1 MRQEMETRF
10 EQDFHNL
17 KKRSLTFRGR
27 NNASL
32 RKILGRKIHKKSK
45 AFCPQRPPRDS
56 SKYYGPFLATREPPI
71 DVGNGKLVLR
81 VGDEC
86 ATFDVLKLTKYPM
99 TTDDACYFVDV
110 LHEHVDS
117 FYPNLVGKVKDDAL
131 LTVLDSNDD
140 LETFTFD
147 NDASIN
153 EKDESIHDIVC
164 GDDNDIPIDENVC
177 EMNDIEFVNFFDD
190 CVDDAVYIHDLI
202 GEEKEET
209 DGDLRDVLFKEVH
222 GKIIEEE
229 EEKTRDESVKE
240 KVEEKVRNDEKD
252 RVEIARVEEL
262 RAKGAWGG
270 YFFDLSMLEAY
281 GCGEEVERMLTR
293 PSWAHLF
300 SWSWGKSLDS
310 TPPRTL
316 ELRSGETFPLF
327 FDSDAAAEAYW
338 FEITNGQGGRFTGTK
353 PNTSKVVRSPLLMM
367 KLLLKSHQLF
377 TSQTQPKC
385 PYVWIGPVIT
395 RLCHGLGLQAE
406 LAREKS
412 IASMQPFTEAHLG
425 RSYAPRIGAAPRPR
439 REEQPQEQEPV
450 VQGGPDVP
458 PEYAEYPPVYDWASM
473 RAFQLQLHNQSM
485 NAFNQRMD
493 LHHEELI
500 RQNEAIARQKRNIH
514 EARRT
519 PRAKSPKQLNNCA
532 FGGAAFPTSPTRA
545 GTVVDAWSLGVLV
558 LKFSWPG
565 LNFRYPAHPWR
576 SEPSRRPNDDTSSEE
591 GEAPMMEVAHRGLMI
606 EVEDL
611 FRYRHFR
618 DKQII
623 EWNYIEAPVL
633 AVLGIQ
639 REFERMTSQ
648 PFWSHICGWRDA
660 TYVPIVREFIATLE
674 VDERVH
680 NRRQPSI
687 RFKLFNRRYNLS
699 SDELGNLLGFYT
711 LHDQDQGW
719 YANLVDDF
727 PNEHQPGLFWW
738 GIARQ
743 GVAWRPSYTSAKYIK
758 VPELKI
764 MWHIVARSWLGRQ
777 SPNDNV
783 TSRELFILWSIYTG
797 TPIHMGELCKAF
809 LKRQSYEDSESI
821 FVGPIVSRLCEALG
835 FEDALAFEAVATT
848 MTPLDIGDFLQFG
861 IAPEE
866 PSEDEERGEQR
877 DLLGIIERLENRV
890 NMLEHEVRRLKLERF
905 GEESDGAGI

>member
-1 MRQEMETRF
+1 MPPKSTASKSRRKECA
-10 EQDFHNL
+10 
-17 KKRSLTFRGR
+17 KKRKHDIGSSSRAAEGESDLLIPGSR
-27 NNASL
+27 SL
-32 RKILGRKIHKKSK
+32 RHLSG
-45 AFCPQRPPRDS
+45 AQ
-56 SKYYGPFLATREPPI
+56 
-71 DVGNGKLVLR
+71 
-81 VGDEC
+81 
-86 ATFDVLKLTKYPM
+86 
-99 TTDDACYFVDV
+99 
-110 LHEHVDS
+110 
-117 FYPNLVGKVKDDAL
+117 
-131 LTVLDSNDD
+131 
-140 LETFTFD
+140 
-147 NDASIN
+147 
-153 EKDESIHDIVC
+153 
-164 GDDNDIPIDENVC
+164 
-177 EMNDIEFVNFFDD
+177 
-190 CVDDAVYIHDLI
+190 
-202 GEEKEET
+202 
-209 DGDLRDVLFKEVH
+209 
-222 GKIIEEE
+222 
-229 EEKTRDESVKE
+229 
-240 KVEEKVRNDEKD
+240 
-252 RVEIARVEEL
+252 IARVEEL
-262 RAKGAWGG
+262 RAKGASGG
-270 YFFDLSMLEAY
+270 YYFDVSMLDAY
-281 GCGEEVERMLTR
+281 GCREEVERMMTR
-293 PSWAHLF
+293 RSWEHLF
-300 SWSWGKSLDS
+300 SWRDDTYEPVVHEFIATYTTIPSNHMWTPCMKFTLFGREHQVSLIQLGEILGFYTPEDS
-310 TPPRTL
+310 RTEEWRNL
-316 ELRSGETFPLF
+316 PTD
-327 FDSDAAAEAYW
+327 FDFDVAAEAYW
-338 FEITNGQGGRFTGTK
+338 YEITNGRGGRFTGTK

-367 KLLLKSHQLF
+367 KLLLNLTFGGRNKNLHKIYRFDLFNLWSLEMNEPIQMACMAQQLC

-412 IASMQPFTEAHLG
+412 IASMQSFTDAHLS
-425 RSYAPRIGAAPRPR
+425 RSYAPRIGAAPRPQQG
-439 REEQPQEQEPV
+439 EQPQEQEPV
-450 VQGGPDVP
+450 VQGGPEVP

-493 LHHEELI
+493 LHHEELM
-500 RQNEAIARQKRNIH
+500 RQNEAIARQN
-514 EARRT
+514 EAYVRQEERQEQQSLAIEQLRFWMEQRF
-519 PRAKSPKQLNNCA
+519 PPPSQGGDAMYGSPPPSPKGL
-532 FGGAAFPTSPTRA
+532 SRA
-545 GTVVDAWSLGVLV
+545 EMMVPRHTLERG
-558 LKFSWPG
+558 
-565 LNFRYPAHPWR
+565 
-576 SEPSRRPNDDTSSEE
+576 EPSRRPNEDTSSEE
-591 GEAPMMEVAHRGLMI
+591 GEAPIMEVAHRGLMI

-648 PFWSHICGWRDA
+648 PFWSHICSWRDA

-674 VDERVH
+674 VNERVH

-687 RFKLFNRRYNLS
+687 RFKLFNRQYNLS

-738 GIARQ
+738 SIARQ

-764 MWHIVARSWLGRQ
+764 MWHIVAHSWLGRQ

-783 TSRELFILWSIYTG
+783 TRRELFVLWSIYTG
-797 TPIHMGELCKAF
+797 TPIHMAELCKAF

-821 FVGPIVSRLCEALG
+821 FVGPIVSRLCEVLG
-835 FEDALAFEAVATT
+835 FEDALAYEAVATT

-877 DLLGIIERLENRV
+877 DLWGIIERLENRV

-905 GEESDGAGI
+905 GEESDGSGI

>member
-1 MRQEMETRF
+1 MPPKSNASKSTAPKTRRK
-10 EQDFHNL
+10 ECA
-17 KKRSLTFRGR
+17 KKRKHDVGSSSRAAEGESDLLIPGGR
-27 NNASL
+27 SL
-32 RKILGRKIHKKSK
+32 RHLSG
-45 AFCPQRPPRDS
+45 
-56 SKYYGPFLATREPPI
+56 
-71 DVGNGKLVLR
+71 
-81 VGDEC
+81 
-86 ATFDVLKLTKYPM
+86 
-99 TTDDACYFVDV
+99 
-110 LHEHVDS
+110 
-117 FYPNLVGKVKDDAL
+117 
-131 LTVLDSNDD
+131 
-140 LETFTFD
+140 
-147 NDASIN
+147 
-153 EKDESIHDIVC
+153 
-164 GDDNDIPIDENVC
+164 
-177 EMNDIEFVNFFDD
+177 
-190 CVDDAVYIHDLI
+190 
-202 GEEKEET
+202 
-209 DGDLRDVLFKEVH
+209 
-222 GKIIEEE
+222 
-229 EEKTRDESVKE
+229 
-240 KVEEKVRNDEKD
+240 
-252 RVEIARVEEL
+252 VEIARVEEL
-262 RAKGAWGG
+262 RAKGASGG

-281 GCGEEVERMLTR
+281 GCREEVERMLTR

-300 SWSWGKSLDS
+300 SWRDDTYEPVTHEFIATYKAIPSNHMWTPCMKFTLFGREHEVSLIQLGEILGFYTPEDS
-310 TPPRTL
+310 RTEEWRNL
-316 ELRSGETFPLF
+316 PSD

-367 KLLLKSHQLF
+367 KLLLNLTFGGRNKNLHKIYRFDLFNLWSLEMNEPIQMAGMVQQLF

-395 RLCHGLGLQAE
+395 RLCHGLGFQAE

-412 IASMQPFTEAHLG
+412 TASMQPFTEAHLG

-458 PEYAEYPPVYDWASM
+458 PEYAEYPPVYDWATM

-493 LHHEELI
+493 LHHEELM
-500 RQNEAIARQKRNIH
+500 RQNEAIARQN
-514 EARRT
+514 EAYMRQEERQMQQFQAIEQLRLWMEQRFPPPSQGGDDFILPPSLQNSSQQSQT
-519 PRAKSPKQLNNCA
+519 LKMMNVGNLFSSPLSSMFGSPPPSPKGLPRAEMMVPRHTLER
-532 FGGAAFPTSPTRA
+532 G
-545 GTVVDAWSLGVLV
+545 
-558 LKFSWPG
+558 
-565 LNFRYPAHPWR
+565 
-576 SEPSRRPNDDTSSEE
+576 EPSRRPNDDTSSEE

-674 VDERVH
+674 VDERVQ

-711 LHDQDQGW
+711 LHDQDQEW
-719 YANLVDDF
+719 YANLVEDF

-777 SPNDNV
+777 SPNDNI

-905 GEESDGAGI
+905 GEESDGSGI

>member
-1 MRQEMETRF
+1 MPPKSTASKSRRKECA
-10 EQDFHNL
+10 
-17 KKRSLTFRGR
+17 KKRKHDVGSSSRAAEGESDLLIPGGR
-27 NNASL
+27 SL
-32 RKILGRKIHKKSK
+32 RHLSGV
-45 AFCPQRPPRDS
+45 Q
-56 SKYYGPFLATREPPI
+56 
-71 DVGNGKLVLR
+71 
-81 VGDEC
+81 
-86 ATFDVLKLTKYPM
+86 
-99 TTDDACYFVDV
+99 
-110 LHEHVDS
+110 
-117 FYPNLVGKVKDDAL
+117 
-131 LTVLDSNDD
+131 
-140 LETFTFD
+140 
-147 NDASIN
+147 
-153 EKDESIHDIVC
+153 
-164 GDDNDIPIDENVC
+164 
-177 EMNDIEFVNFFDD
+177 
-190 CVDDAVYIHDLI
+190 
-202 GEEKEET
+202 
-209 DGDLRDVLFKEVH
+209 
-222 GKIIEEE
+222 
-229 EEKTRDESVKE
+229 
-240 KVEEKVRNDEKD
+240 
-252 RVEIARVEEL
+252 IARVEEL
-262 RAKGAWGG
+262 RAKGASGG
-270 YFFDLSMLEAY
+270 YYFDLSMLEAY
-281 GCGEEVERMLTR
+281 GCREEVERMLTR

-300 SWSWGKSLDS
+300 SWRDDTYEPVVHEFIATYTAIPSNHMWTPCMKFTLFGREHQVSLIQLGEILGFYTPEDS
-310 TPPRTL
+310 RTEEWRNL
-316 ELRSGETFPLF
+316 LYY

-338 FEITNGQGGRFTGTK
+338 YEIANGRGGRFTGTK

-367 KLLLKSHQLF
+367 KLLLNLTFGGRNKNLHKIYRFDLFNLWSLEMNEPIQMACMVQQLF

-395 RLCHGLGLQAE
+395 KLCHGLGLQAE

-493 LHHEELI
+493 LHHEELM
-500 RQNEAIARQKRNIH
+500 RQNEAIARQN
-514 EARRT
+514 EAYVRQEERQEQQFQAIEQLRLWMEQRFPPPSQGNLFSSPLSSMFGSPPPSPKGL
-519 PRAKSPKQLNNCA
+519 PRAEMMVPRHTLER
-532 FGGAAFPTSPTRA
+532 G
-545 GTVVDAWSLGVLV
+545 
-558 LKFSWPG
+558 
-565 LNFRYPAHPWR
+565 
-576 SEPSRRPNDDTSSEE
+576 EPSRRPNDDTSSEE

-674 VDERVH
+674 VNERVH

-687 RFKLFNRRYNLS
+687 RFKLFNRHYNFS

-738 GIARQ
+738 SIARQ
-743 GVAWRPSYTSAKYIK
+743 G
-758 VPELKI
+758 
-764 MWHIVARSWLGRQ
+764 
-777 SPNDNV
+777 
-783 TSRELFILWSIYTG
+783 
-797 TPIHMGELCKAF
+797 
-809 LKRQSYEDSESI
+809 
-821 FVGPIVSRLCEALG
+821 
-835 FEDALAFEAVATT
+835 DALAYEAVATT

-866 PSEDEERGEQR
+866 PSEDDERGEQR
-877 DLLGIIERLENRV
+877 DLWRIIERLENRV
-890 NMLEHEVRRLKLERF
+890 NMLEHEVRRLKLERV
-905 GEESDGAGI
+905 GEESDGSGV

>member
-1 MRQEMETRF
+1 
-10 EQDFHNL
+10 
-17 KKRSLTFRGR
+17 
-27 NNASL
+27 
-32 RKILGRKIHKKSK
+32 
-45 AFCPQRPPRDS
+45 
-56 SKYYGPFLATREPPI
+56 
-71 DVGNGKLVLR
+71 
-81 VGDEC
+81 
-86 ATFDVLKLTKYPM
+86 M

-262 RAKGAWGG
+262 RAKGASGG

-281 GCGEEVERMLTR
+281 GCREEVERMLTR

-300 SWSWGKSLDS
+300 SWRDDTYEPVTHEFIATYKAIPSNHMWTPCMKFTLFGREHEVSLIQLGEILGFYTPEDS
-310 TPPRTL
+310 RTEEWRNL
-316 ELRSGETFPLF
+316 PSD

-500 RQNEAIARQKRNIH
+500 RQNEAIARQN
-514 EARRT
+514 E
-519 PRAKSPKQLNNCA
+519 
-532 FGGAAFPTSPTRA
+532 
-545 GTVVDAWSLGVLV
+545 
-558 LKFSWPG
+558 
-565 LNFRYPAHPWR
+565 
-576 SEPSRRPNDDTSSEE
+576 
-591 GEAPMMEVAHRGLMI
+591 
-606 EVEDL
+606 
-611 FRYRHFR
+611 
-618 DKQII
+618 
-623 EWNYIEAPVL
+623 
-633 AVLGIQ
+633 
-639 REFERMTSQ
+639 
-648 PFWSHICGWRDA
+648 
-660 TYVPIVREFIATLE
+660 TYM
-674 VDERVH
+674 
-680 NRRQPSI
+680 RQ
-687 RFKLFNRRYNLS
+687 
-699 SDELGNLLGFYT
+699 
-711 LHDQDQGW
+711 
-719 YANLVDDF
+719 
-727 PNEHQPGLFWW
+727 
-738 GIARQ
+738 
-743 GVAWRPSYTSAKYIK
+743 
-758 VPELKI
+758 
-764 MWHIVARSWLGRQ
+764 
-777 SPNDNV
+777 
-783 TSRELFILWSIYTG
+783 
-797 TPIHMGELCKAF
+797 
-809 LKRQSYEDSESI
+809 
-821 FVGPIVSRLCEALG
+821 
-835 FEDALAFEAVATT
+835 
-848 MTPLDIGDFLQFG
+848 
-861 IAPEE
+861 
-866 PSEDEERGEQR
+866 EERQEQQSQAIEQLRLWMEQR
-877 DLLGIIERLENRV
+877 FPPPSQGR
-890 NMLEHEVRRLKLERF
+890 
-905 GEESDGAGI
+905 GP